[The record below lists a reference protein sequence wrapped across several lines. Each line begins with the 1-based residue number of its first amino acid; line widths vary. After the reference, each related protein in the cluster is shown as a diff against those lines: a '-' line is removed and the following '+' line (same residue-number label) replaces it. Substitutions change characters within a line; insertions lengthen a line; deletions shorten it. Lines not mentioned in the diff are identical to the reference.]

1 MAYVV
6 DIDSAWQHCG
16 RPAEIEDCERDLDD
30 CGVENCHAVYCTK
43 CGVELA
49 PYDCETP
56 TPVE

>member
-49 PYDCETP
+49 PYDCE
-56 TPVE
+56 EKS